1 MVYVILMGAQGSG
14 KGTQAAVIGPKL
26 KLAKV
31 ATGELFRTAIA
42 DKTPLGMQVEE
53 ILARGELVPDDV
65 TTEIVRARLAD
76 IVAQSTDVMGEV
88 QGALFDGFPRN
99 ETQAESLDG
108 ILAELGVAV
117 TVVIEIDVP
126 RAALIERLAGRRTC
140 VKSGRIV
147 NIATMS
153 PQELAEID
161 EPLIQRDDD
170 HPDAVARRLELY
182 DEKTAPLLTYYA
194 ERGLLKRVNG
204 DQPVDDVSE
213 EIARAIGERVQ
224 TDQVI

>member
-42 DKTPLGMQVEE
+42 DKNSLGTQVEE
-53 ILARGELVPDDV
+53 ILARGELVPDNV
-65 TTEIVRARLAD
+65 TTKIVRARLAD
-76 IVAQSTDVMGEV
+76 IVAQSKDGSSEV
-88 QGALFDGFPRN
+88 RGALFDGFPRN
-99 ETQAESLDG
+99 ETQAESLDA

-126 RAALIERLAGRRTC
+126 RVVLIERLAGRRTC
-140 VKSGRIV
+140 AKSGRIV

-170 HPDAVARRLELY
+170 HPHAVARRLELY
-182 DEKTAPLLTYYA
+182 DGQTAPLLTYYA

-204 DQPVDDVSE
+204 DQPVDDVLE
-213 EIARAIGERVQ
+213 EITRAIGERVQ